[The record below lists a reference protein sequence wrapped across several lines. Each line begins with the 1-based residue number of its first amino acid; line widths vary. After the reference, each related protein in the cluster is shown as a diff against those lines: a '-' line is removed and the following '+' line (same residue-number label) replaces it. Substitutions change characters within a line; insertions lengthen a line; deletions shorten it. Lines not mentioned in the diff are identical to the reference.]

1 MTETKDNKLDGLV
14 FASPWLRFGAYLLE
28 SILIG
33 VTLFIGW
40 AIWALVISGNGQTPA
55 KKIMGLTVIDKV
67 SLAPLGTGK
76 MFWVR
81 GVLGAFA
88 GILVAFTFGI
98 LALMPFWDKQNQ
110 NLWDKFSSSYVVRD
124 Q

>member
-1 MTETKDNKLDGLV
+1 M
-14 FASPWLRFGAYLLE
+14 
-28 SILIG
+28 G

-55 KKIMGLTVIDKV
+55 KKIMSLTVIDKV
-67 SLAPLGTGK
+67 SLEPLGAGK
-76 MFWVR
+76 MFWLR

-88 GILVAFTFGI
+88 GIIVTFTCGI
-98 LALMPFWDKQNQ
+98 LALMPFWDRHNQ
-110 NLWDKFSSSYVVRD
+110 NLWDKFSSSYVIRD